1 MSAGGTFRPLDQGS
15 PSGGALPTVAEVVAD
30 LRSATDDRARPRSD
44 GLLGLLRDLHDTNLE
59 QWGLEDRSRER
70 NEDDTA
76 IADAKRGIDE
86 LNARR
91 HGVVEAIDVTITD
104 AVSQHP
110 SATPATESP
119 GMAFDRLS
127 VLIIR
132 THYTE
137 AAARDGRGAPGLE
150 ARLPLLRTQLRA
162 LEEAIEA
169 LLAEVRAGT
178 RRFLPHQSLKLY
190 GK

>member
-1 MSAGGTFRPLDQGS
+1 VSAGGTFRPLDQGS
-15 PSGGALPTVAEVVAD
+15 PSSGALPTVAEVVAD
-30 LRSATDDRARPRSD
+30 LRSATDDRARPRPD

-59 QWGLEDRSRER
+59 QWDLEDRSRER
-70 NEDDTA
+70 NGDDTA
-76 IADAKRGIDE
+76 VAEAKRGIDD

-91 HGVVEAIDVTITD
+91 HGVVESIDAAITD
-104 AVSQHP
+104 IVTQQP
-110 SATPATESP
+110 GATPATESP

-132 THYTE
+132 THHTE
-137 AAARDGRGAPGLE
+137 DAARDRRGAPGLE
-150 ARLPLLRTQLRA
+150 ARLPLLRTQLRV
-162 LEEAIEA
+162 LEDAIEA
-169 LLAEVRAGT
+169 LLADIRAGT

>member
-1 MSAGGTFRPLDQGS
+1 VSAGGTFRPLDQGS
-15 PSGGALPTVAEVVAD
+15 PSGGVLPTVAEVVAD
-30 LRSATDDRARPRSD
+30 LRSATDDRARPRPD

-59 QWGLEDRSRER
+59 QWGLEDRSREC
-70 NEDDTA
+70 NGDDTA
-76 IADAKRGIDE
+76 VAEAKRGIDE

-91 HGVVEAIDVTITD
+91 HGVVEAIDAAITD
-104 AVSQHP
+104 AVTQQP

-132 THYTE
+132 THHTE
-137 AAARDGRGAPGLE
+137 VAARDGRGARGLE
-150 ARLPLLRTQLRA
+150 ARLPLLRTQVRV
-162 LEEAIEA
+162 LEEAIED

-190 GK
+190 GR

>member
-1 MSAGGTFRPLDQGS
+1 VSAGGTLRPLDQGS

-30 LRSATDDRARPRSD
+30 LRSATDDRARPRPD

-70 NEDDTA
+70 NGDDTA
-76 IADAKRGIDE
+76 VAEAKRGIDN

-91 HGVVEAIDVTITD
+91 HGVVEAIDATITD
-104 AVSQHP
+104 AVTQQP

-132 THYTE
+132 THHTE
-137 AAARDGRGAPGLE
+137 VAARDGRGAPGLE
-150 ARLPLLRTQLRA
+150 ARLPLLRTQLSV

-178 RRFLPHQSLKLY
+178 RRFLPQQSLKLY
-190 GK
+190 GR